1 MLMLS
6 TSIHLCVGYDTGQI
20 SQILLFNDF
29 IDRFGQTNAQG
40 EKEFESIVSSL
51 LVSLM
56 SIGTLFG
63 ALIGSW
69 FLDRWGR
76 RKTLTFAVFWFIIG
90 NIIQIT
96 GTVTLEPY
104 DWLPQY

>member
-1 MLMLS
+1 VLTPLIFIS
-6 TSIHLCVGYDTGQI
+6 LYTGYDTGQI
-20 SQILLFNDF
+20 SQILLFEDF

-63 ALIGSW
+63 ALIGSF

-96 GTVTLEPY
+96 GTVTLERH
-104 DWLPQY
+104 DWLPHH

>member
-1 MLMLS
+1 ML
-6 TSIHLCVGYDTGQI
+6 TSLVFISLCTGYDTGQI

-96 GTVTLEPY
+96 GTFALEHL
-104 DWLPQY
+104 DWLPRY